1 MKIYYQVRI
10 LPALPNH
17 CLVEHDFLSL
27 GKFGFY
33 PENEEDKNEK
43 TTTVF
48 LAPTYVADETD
59 RRYSFVDNEG
69 SFRASPGESGSF
81 HQLRCHWLHPTYVR
95 LCHDSAAQV
104 FPCLPY

>member
-69 SFRASPGESGSF
+69 SFRASPGESGLF
-81 HQLRCHWLHPTYVR
+81 GILARILEKTDLHYIYLTNVDQLIYKE
-95 LCHDSAAQV
+95 S
-104 FPCLPY
+104 